1 MKKISNS
8 SIAYFFY
15 ALGTIDFV
23 SANYFNNDFT
33 GIPFS
38 PIILGAIGSI
48 FMFLHNSKIKESNN
62 NVYEIFKFSLFAV
75 LISDD
80 IIDESELEY
89 SSSILNTL
97 ENEFL
102 LPINPSKLEE
112 EILNYNLNDIYDKI
126 QNLETSIPYRI
137 KLNILSSCAVLCVM
151 DGRIDEVEQE
161 SIYKISNILNI
172 SEIDMRNIFN
182 ASIATYI
189 DFKNSDRDRLQI
201 NDSEVT
207 KVVDEKKA
215 ENKSNKN
222 QSYIGIG
229 VFAALVF
236 FGIYSSFQ
244 ITTEESCD
252 NIVLF
257 YNNLSDIELSY
268 LNSQRQAVEIWNEYF
283 QNNRNDDKYFLLTSQ
298 EQKALH
304 DDLNLYKINE
314 LIELQTVTKNTF
326 LEQDT
331 NLLEIHKDHILLS
344 ALFDELIKIN
354 IDRIESN
361 IDKNYLQVEY
371 IETIESYYYDW
382 DNAAN
387 QNDSKLIDSIEKTF
401 TEYENIFKLNYEE
414 SLRQK
419 SLINVK
425 LDEIVLQVQLKATSY
440 CNITFEN

>member
-80 IIDESELEY
+80 IIHESELEY

-344 ALFDELIKIN
+344 SLFDELIEIN

>member
-15 ALGTIDFV
+15 ALGTIDYV
-23 SANYFNNDFT
+23 SANFFDNDFT

-38 PIILGAIGSI
+38 PIILGGIGSI
-48 FMFLHNSKIKESNN
+48 FMYLHNSKIKESNN
-62 NVYEIFKFSLFAV
+62 NVYEIFKLSLFAV
-75 LISDD
+75 LMSDE

-102 LPINPSKLEE
+102 LPTNPSKLEQ
-112 EILNYNLNDIYDKI
+112 EILNYDLNDIYVKI
-126 QNLETSIPYRI
+126 QNLEDLIPYKI
-137 KLNILSSCAVLCVM
+137 KLNILSSCAILCVM

-182 ASIATYI
+182 ASIASYI
-189 DFKNSDRDRLQI
+189 DFKNSDRDKLQI
-201 NDSEVT
+201 NDSEVK
-207 KVVDEKKA
+207 KVVEEKKA

-222 QSYIGIG
+222 QIYIGIG
-229 VFAALVF
+229 VFAALVI

-252 NIVLF
+252 NILLF
-257 YNNLSDIELSY
+257 YNNLSDIEDSY
-268 LNSQRQAVEIWNEYF
+268 INSQIQAAEIWNEYF
-283 QNNRNDDKYFLLTSQ
+283 QNNRDDDKYFQLTSQ

-304 DDLNLYKINE
+304 NDLNLYKINE
-314 LIELQTVTKNTF
+314 LIELQIDAKNI
-326 LEQDT
+326 LQEQDT
-331 NLLEIHKDHILLS
+331 NLLEIHEDHILLIP
-344 ALFDELIKIN
+344 LFDDSIQIN

-361 IDKNYLQVEY
+361 IYKNYLQVEY
-371 IETIESYYYDW
+371 IETIESYFYDW

-387 QNDSKLIDSIEKTF
+387 QNDNNLIDSIEKTF
-401 TEYENIFKLNYEE
+401 TEYEDTFFLNFEE
-414 SLRQK
+414 NLKQK
-419 SLINVK
+419 SLINEK
-425 LDEIVLQVQLKATSY
+425 LDEIVLQVQLEAASY
-440 CNITFEN
+440 CNFTFQN